1 MKDMRELLSGA
12 LPAPQDEPP
21 QRDVVDSA
29 MDWGARR
36 RRRDWTLTGAAALA
50 VVALATGVAA
60 VSAGGGG
67 STAAPGGQ
75 APTSVSTHRSMGGVP
90 SQPKAGS
97 SRTQYCQS
105 PGNLKGSLADFC
117 RVFDEQQNFNA
128 DFAKGSVPFIQ
139 AALPPG
145 FTVRATSTWV
155 VILTGP
161 DGTTN
166 YLFPSTEPASTLN
179 GQPLSCGTPAPAG
192 CLQTSTAGGSVV
204 VNSEPSGQ
212 QSAGYVGHF
221 PDDPRV
227 DILVGTSVSGA
238 MKGIAPPTAKVSL
251 LSDTQLAK
259 IAGDPQLLQYAKA
272 QLNYL
277 KALSR
282 QLAAML
288 EPSSSGSY
296 SPPPGSALSS
306 GVPSSPP
313 LGWQSSP
320 GDPSWH
326 SASGGQSSGGLP
338 PGGSYST
345 NPAGSSPWTRS
356 SSQSQPS
363 GSQSSSGS

>member
-1 MKDMRELLSGA
+1 MRELLSGA

-21 QRDVVDSA
+21 QRDVIDSA

-60 VSAGGGG
+60 LSGGGG
-67 STAAPGGQ
+67 SRGGTATPGGQ

-90 SQPKAGS
+90 SQPAGS
-97 SRTQYCQS
+97 SQTQQCQS
-105 PGNLKGSLADFC
+105 PGDLKGSLADFC
-117 RVFDEQQNFNA
+117 KVFNEQRNFNA

-166 YLFPSTEPASTLN
+166 YLFPSTGQISTLN
-179 GQPLSCGTPAPAG
+179 GERPGCGTPAPAG

-212 QSAGYVGHF
+212 QSAGYVGDF
-221 PDDPRV
+221 PDDPRL

-238 MKGIAPPTAKVSL
+238 MNGIAPPTAKVSL

-259 IAGDPQLLQYAKA
+259 IMSDPQLLQYAKL
-272 QLNYL
+272 QLNYA

-296 SPPPGSALSS
+296 SPPPGSAPPS

-326 SASGGQSSGGLP
+326 SVSGGQSSSSLP
-338 PGGSYST
+338 PGESYST
-345 NPAGSSPWTRS
+345 DPAGGPHSGPGSTH
-356 SSQSQPS
+356 SQPS
-363 GSQSSSGS
+363 GTQSSSGS